1 MRHIHRNAA
10 AAVLAGVL
18 VTGLAACSGGDK
30 PAASKSVEGA
40 KDQAAGKPAE
50 ATFAAAVKRA
60 AAKNSKLTSL
70 SYTVSGKTPEAGV
83 IDASA
88 SMSMKP
94 PAMQMKAKGGAGGE
108 TGEFEIR
115 LVDNAMYMSGGEAVD
130 GKSWLKFDLNALGK
144 KAGGNPLG
152 ALGSQVDKN
161 PAEQSGSLT
170 AAKDLKKIGEETLDG
185 VKTTHYAGT
194 VTLDQLRDSLQSKDT
209 AAKERG
215 EETLKQYE
223 QWGISTL
230 QMDMWI
236 DGQDHTKQFRTQAA
250 SVKGPLDL
258 TAKFLD
264 YNKPITVQAPPADQV
279 ADLAEMMKGATAGA
293 TAGAGGA

>member
-30 PAASKSVEGA
+30 PAAGKSAGSTG
-40 KDQAAGKPAE
+40 QAAQKPAE

-60 AAKNSKLTSL
+60 AAKNSELTSL
-70 SYTVSGKTPEAGV
+70 SYTVSGKTPDAGTVEAT
-83 IDASA
+83 A

-94 PAMQMKAKGGAGGE
+94 LAMQMKAKGGSGGE

-115 LVDNAMYMSGGEAVD
+115 LVNNAMYMNGGEPVE
-130 GKSWLKFDLNALGK
+130 GKSWIKFDLSVLGSKGGGNSLAALGNQ
-144 KAGGNPLG
+144 A
-152 ALGSQVDKN
+152 DKN
-161 PAEQSGSLT
+161 PAEESGTLT
-170 AAKDLKKIGEETLDG
+170 AAKDLKKIGEETVDG
-185 VKTTHYAGT
+185 VKVTHYAGT
-194 VTLDQLRDSLQSKDT
+194 VTLDQMRDSLQGKDA

-215 EETLKQYE
+215 EKSLKQYE
-223 QWGISTL
+223 EWGVGSL

-250 SVKGPLDL
+250 TGKGPLDM
-258 TAKFLD
+258 TVKFLD
-264 YNKPITVQAPPADQV
+264 YNKPVTVQAPRADQV
-279 ADLAEMMKGATAGA
+279 ADLAEMMKGLDKGDAA
-293 TAGAGGA
+293 